1 MPTTLSQFA
10 KGSLPEELR
19 PNAIE
24 TLALINE
31 VTKKIQSLRFSSGY
45 RNAAHNKKV
54 GGVVNSQH
62 VQAAA
67 ADFVTKN
74 HQYSPAV
81 LELFNS
87 IAAPRGYNAFVHDA
101 GSGLHIHSERRGK
114 SPFSNLTTP
123 QKIGV
128 SGVLMLGGLALAAI
142 LIYNK

>member
-1 MPTTLSQFA
+1 MPVALSQFA
-10 KGSLPEELR
+10 KDSLPADLR

-31 VTKKIQSLRFSSGY
+31 VTAKIPALRFSSGY
-45 RNAAHNKKV
+45 RNAARNKKV

-62 VQAAA
+62 VQALA
-67 ADFVTKN
+67 ADFVTQN
-74 HQYSPAV
+74 HKYSPAV

-123 QKIGV
+123 EKAGV
-128 SGVLMLGGLALAAI
+128 SGVLLLGIAGLAFL
-142 LIYNK
+142 LYTNQ